1 MQRYKIK
8 IEYEGT
14 PFVGWQFQKNG
25 QSVQEVLQKAIF
37 NFSREKVVVTG
48 AGRTDSGVHALAQVA
63 HFDLKKKIKR
73 KSLLPAINQNI
84 GNKPITVLKIN
95 KTNKK
100 FHARFDAKK
109 RTYQYTIVNRQSP
122 LTLQKNKAWHI
133 LKKLDVKVMK
143 KGAKLLLGTHDF
155 STFRASSCGAKS
167 PIKTMEKISIK
178 KNKEIEIKKK
188 TIISYHRS
196 LLKNHLCV
204 AAVKTNIPIKDVTMT
219 NKACQIFSIP
229 IKSNSWLNKK
239 TIGRMPVLK
248 LYQKACTPVL
258 SGSPPEIAAAAYE
271 AKPTGG
277 VTSAIN
283 PK

>member
-37 NFSREKVVVTG
+37 NFSEEKVVVTG

-63 HFDLKKKIKR
+63 HFDLKKKVKR

-84 GNKPITVLKIN
+84 GNKPVTVLKIN
-95 KTNKK
+95 KANKK

-109 RTYQYTIVNRQSP
+109 RTYQYIIINRQSP

-133 LKKLDVKVMK
+133 RKKLNIHAMK

-167 PIKTMEKISIK
+167 PIKTMENISIK
-178 KNKEIEIKKK
+178 KNKDKITLQFTSKSFLQQQVRSMVGCIKYLGDEKWNLNDFKNSFKSKNRSKCAAPAPACGLYLKK
-188 TIISYHRS
+188 VFY
-196 LLKNHLCV
+196 
-204 AAVKTNIPIKDVTMT
+204 
-219 NKACQIFSIP
+219 
-229 IKSNSWLNKK
+229 
-239 TIGRMPVLK
+239 
-248 LYQKACTPVL
+248 
-258 SGSPPEIAAAAYE
+258 
-271 AKPTGG
+271 
-277 VTSAIN
+277 
-283 PK
+283 

>member
-37 NFSREKVVVTG
+37 NFSKEKVVVTG

-73 KSLLPAINQNI
+73 KNILPAINQNI
-84 GNKPITVLKIN
+84 GNKPVTVLKIN
-95 KTNKK
+95 KANKK

-109 RTYQYTIVNRQSP
+109 RTYQYIIINRQSP

-133 LKKLDVKVMK
+133 RKKLDVETMK
-143 KGAKLLLGTHDF
+143 KGAKLLLGTHNF

-178 KNKEIEIKKK
+178 KNKDKITLKFISKSFLQQQVRSMVGCIKYLGDGKWKLDDFKK
-188 TIISYHRS
+188 SFKSKCR
-196 LLKNHLCV
+196 LKCAPPAPACGLYLV
-204 AAVKTNIPIKDVTMT
+204 NIK
-219 NKACQIFSIP
+219 
-229 IKSNSWLNKK
+229 
-239 TIGRMPVLK
+239 
-248 LYQKACTPVL
+248 Y
-258 SGSPPEIAAAAYE
+258 
-271 AKPTGG
+271 
-277 VTSAIN
+277 
-283 PK
+283 